1 MKLYICHHTDNDG
14 FMGAAVLYDHAI
26 NDLKIIDEDTKL
38 IENTEFVKCNYG
50 FDFTEFIDTLEI
62 GDYVWIVD
70 FSFEPD
76 VFKRIVEKVIGHEW
90 NGLANAEVK
99 KQIVWID
106 HHDSAIKKYDSTR
119 LFMDGVPGLRSTVA
133 AGCELA
139 WYWVNLPERLL
150 DDYHIM
156 NARTE
161 RSSDIHK
168 SEYENYLIP
177 ISIALVGDWDT
188 WSFNFPTTKLFNAG
202 LRSLEADM
210 TDPLTWYE
218 MFLFPGR
225 ALGARRVADVIERG
239 KIAQIVINNQFYMM
253 SKKAFEF
260 TDSKGRSW
268 IALNSLINS
277 SKVFGEEAEDKYDFM
292 LTFSNYKN
300 KYWNYSIYSTKYDTR
315 EVDFYGH
322 HSEGHPGA
330 SGFEAEYLITDD
342 IGDHVK

>member
-26 NDLKIIDEDTKL
+26 NDLQLIEDTD
-38 IENTEFVKCNYG
+38 FVKCNYG
-50 FDFTEFIDTLEI
+50 FDFTEFINGLEV

-76 VFKRIVEKVIGHEW
+76 VFKQIVEKIIGHEW
-90 NGLANAEVK
+90 NGLMNAEVK

-106 HHDSAIKKYDSTR
+106 HHDSAIKKYDSTK

-139 WYWVNLPERLL
+139 WYWANLPERLL
-150 DDYHIM
+150 TDDHLLD
-156 NARTE
+156 ARME
-161 RSSDIHK
+161 RSSDIHE
-168 SEYENYLIP
+168 SEYEHSIHADNPIP

-188 WSFNFPTTKLFNAG
+188 WSFNFATTKLFNAG
-202 LRSLEADM
+202 LMSLEADM
-210 TDPLTWYE
+210 TNPLTWYE
-218 MFLFPGR
+218 MFLYPD
-225 ALGARRVADVIERG
+225 RVLQAKRVNEIVERG
-239 KIAQIVINNQFYMM
+239 KIAQIVTENQFSMM
-253 SKKAFEF
+253 RKKAFEF
-260 TDSKGRSW
+260 TDTKGRSW

-277 SKVFGEEAEDKYDFM
+277 SKVFGEEAEAKYDFM

-300 KYWNYSIYSTKYDTR
+300 QYWNYSIYSTKHDTR

-342 IGDHVK
+342 IGDHIK